1 MKRLA
6 AIGVLLIALA
16 VPAKA
21 TEWLNCSDGDRASF
35 NVLLGNMNVIAV
47 DTVEIEAGGKNWSTR
62 GGDATLIT
70 KGQAF
75 ETADQIYI
83 DMTDDKVDSIVAHQR
98 GLSPVDYL
106 FPDEVGATAFA
117 SPYANEA
124 ACQPVV
130 PCVKDG

>member
-47 DTVEIEAGGKNWSTR
+47 DTVEIEAGGKKWSTR
-62 GGDATLIT
+62 GGDGRLIT

-83 DMTDDKVDSIVAHQR
+83 DMTDDKLDSIVAQLR
-98 GLSPVDYL
+98 LFKASEGEDYVSAGTL
-106 FPDEVGATAFA
+106 RVAGVGAWAVTC
-117 SPYANEA
+117 SGP
-124 ACQPVV
+124 
-130 PCVKDG
+130 

>member
-6 AIGVLLIALA
+6 AVGVLLIALA

-21 TEWLNCSDGDRASF
+21 TEWLNCSDGDKASF

-47 DTVEIEAGGKNWSTR
+47 DTIEVEVGSKKWSTR

-83 DMTDDKVDSIVAHQR
+83 DATDSNVDAIVAQLR
-98 GLSPVDYL
+98 L
-106 FPDEVGATAFA
+106 FK
-117 SPYANEA
+117 ANEGEDYVSA
-124 ACQPVV
+124 GTLRVAGIGAWAVTCSGP
-130 PCVKDG
+130 

>member
-6 AIGVLLIALA
+6 AIGVLLIAFA

-21 TEWLNCSDGDRASF
+21 TEWLNCSDGDKASF

-47 DTVEIEAGGKNWSTR
+47 DTIEVEAAGKKWSTR
-62 GGDATLIT
+62 GVDATLIT

-83 DMTDDKVDSIVAHQR
+83 DATDSNVDAIVAQLR
-98 GLSPVDYL
+98 LFKASEGEDYVSAGTL
-106 FPDEVGATAFA
+106 RVVGVGVWAVTC
-117 SPYANEA
+117 SGP
-124 ACQPVV
+124 
-130 PCVKDG
+130 

>member
-6 AIGVLLIALA
+6 VIGVLLIAA
-16 VPAKA
+16 AGPVKA
-21 TEWLNCSDGDRASF
+21 TEWLNCSDGDKASF

-47 DTVEIEAGGKNWSTR
+47 DTIEVEAGGKKWSTR

-83 DMTDDKVDSIVAHQR
+83 DATDSNVDAIVAQLR
-98 GLSPVDYL
+98 L
-106 FPDEVGATAFA
+106 FKASEGENSVSAGTLRVAGVGAWAVTC
-117 SPYANEA
+117 SGP
-124 ACQPVV
+124 
-130 PCVKDG
+130 